1 MKGLFHCFRVEPE
14 QNRREV
20 MGKFDKIGLLLLL
33 SLIVITLTIWFP
45 IVDCSKK
52 AAVGVA
58 RKEDIPYI
66 KCQVCEKLAYQ
77 LYHHVQNKQADISPK
92 KISEYQIIEISEN
105 VCNLKK
111 QEADWILKIDIVEQ
125 GDRLELVEQD
135 SEGQCNSE
143 CKTIERACQ
152 DVMDYSDTD
161 VAEYLYKTK
170 PDLDSLKSFLCKD
183 LTKACSKAPP
193 PVPKNRAPGEPFV
206 AKSSKEAEMEKLM
219 RSMQDMP
226 GAPGMQM
233 YSREDLMNQKFGNED
248 ADDDDDDDDEG
259 GFPSKLGKFIKE
271 SKKNDWKQRITI
283 GIQDTSETLKNH
295 ANRISHRMR
304 KWWGA
309 KKAQSSKTG
318 KGEL

>member
-1 MKGLFHCFRVEPE
+1 ME
-14 QNRREV
+14 
-20 MGKFDKIGLLLLL
+20 KFDKVGLLFLL
-33 SLIVITLTIWFP
+33 SLMVITLWFP

-52 AAVGVA
+52 AVGVA

-77 LYHHVQNKQADISPK
+77 LYHHVQNKQDEISPK

-111 QEADWILKIDIVEQ
+111 LEADWILKIDIVEQ
-125 GDRLELVEQD
+125 GDRLERGFLFDIANVQLVEQD

-143 CKTIERACQ
+143 CKTVERACQ

-193 PVPKNRAPGEPFV
+193 PVPKNRAPGEPFI

-233 YSREDLMNQKFGNED
+233 YSREDLMNQRFGGED
-248 ADDDDDDDDEG
+248 ADEDDDDDEG
-259 GFPSKLGKFIKE
+259 SFPSKGKVIKE
-271 SKKNDWKQRITI
+271 SQKTDWKQQITK
-283 GIQDTSETLKNH
+283 GIEDASQTLKKH
-295 ANRISHRMR
+295 ANRVSYRVR
-304 KWWGA
+304 KWWAA
-309 KKAQSSKTG
+309 KKAQWKKSSKTG

>member
-1 MKGLFHCFRVEPE
+1 
-14 QNRREV
+14 
-20 MGKFDKIGLLLLL
+20 MGKFDKIALLL
-33 SLIVITLTIWFP
+33 SLIVITIWFP
-45 IVDCSKK
+45 IVVECAKK
-52 AAVGVA
+52 AVGVA

-66 KCQVCEKLAYQ
+66 RCQVCEKLAYQ
-77 LYHHVQNKQADISPK
+77 LYHHVQNKQAEISPK

-125 GDRLELVEQD
+125 GDRLELIEQD

-183 LTKACSKAPP
+183 LTKVCSKAPP
-193 PVPKNRAPGEPFV
+193 PVPKNRVPGEPFV

-219 RSMQDMP
+219 RSMQGMP

-233 YSREDLMNQKFGNED
+233 YSREDLMNQKFGDED
-248 ADDDDDDDDEG
+248 ADDDDDDDEG
-259 GFPSKLGKFIKE
+259 GFPSKLGKVIKEKE
-271 SKKNDWKQRITI
+271 SKKNDWKQRITK

-295 ANRISHRMR
+295 ANRVSHGMR
-304 KWWGA
+304 KWWGT
-309 KKAQSSKTG
+309 KKAQWKKSSKTG

>member
-1 MKGLFHCFRVEPE
+1 MV
-14 QNRREV
+14 
-20 MGKFDKIGLLLLL
+20 KFDKVASLLL
-33 SLIVITLTIWFP
+33 SYFMVITIMLP
-45 IVDCSKK
+45 IVQCSKK
-52 AAVGVA
+52 AVGVA

-66 KCQVCEKLAYQ
+66 KCEVCEKLAYQ
-77 LYHHVQNKQADISPK
+77 LYHQVQNKQSEISPK
-92 KISEYQIIEISEN
+92 KILEYQIIEISEN

-161 VAEYLYKTK
+161 VAEYLYNNK

-219 RSMQDMP
+219 RSMQGMP

-233 YSREDLMNQKFGNED
+233 YSREDLMNQKFGDED
-248 ADDDDDDDDEG
+248 ADDYDDDEG
-259 GFPSKLGKFIKE
+259 DFPSKLGKVMKEKE
-271 SKKNDWKQRITI
+271 SKKNDWKQRITK
-283 GIQDTSETLKNH
+283 GIQETSETLKNH
-295 ANRISHRMR
+295 ANRVSHRMR

-309 KKAQSSKTG
+309 KKAQWKKTSKTG

>member
-1 MKGLFHCFRVEPE
+1 
-14 QNRREV
+14 
-20 MGKFDKIGLLLLL
+20 MGKFDKIALLL
-33 SLIVITLTIWFP
+33 SLIVITIWFP
-45 IVDCSKK
+45 IVVECAKK
-52 AAVGVA
+52 AVGVA

-66 KCQVCEKLAYQ
+66 RCQVCEKLAYQ
-77 LYHHVQNKQADISPK
+77 LYHHVQNKHAEISPK

-111 QEADWILKIDIVEQ
+111 QEADWILKIDIVEK
-125 GDRLELVEQD
+125 GDRLELIEQD

-183 LTKACSKAPP
+183 LTKVCSKAPP
-193 PVPKNRAPGEPFV
+193 PVPKNRVPGEPFV

-219 RSMQDMP
+219 RSMQGMP

-233 YSREDLMNQKFGNED
+233 YSREDLMNQKFGDED
-248 ADDDDDDDDEG
+248 ADDDDDDDEG
-259 GFPSKLGKFIKE
+259 GFPSKLGKVIKEKE
-271 SKKNDWKQRITI
+271 SKKNDWKQRITK

-295 ANRISHRMR
+295 ANRVSHRMR
-304 KWWGA
+304 KWWGT
-309 KKAQSSKTG
+309 KKAQWKKSSKTG

>member
-1 MKGLFHCFRVEPE
+1 
-14 QNRREV
+14 
-20 MGKFDKIGLLLLL
+20 MGKFDKIALLL
-33 SLIVITLTIWFP
+33 SLIVITIWFP
-45 IVDCSKK
+45 IVVECAKK
-52 AAVGVA
+52 AVGVA

-66 KCQVCEKLAYQ
+66 RCQVCEKLAYQ
-77 LYHHVQNKQADISPK
+77 LYHHVQNKQAEISPK

-125 GDRLELVEQD
+125 GDRLELIEQD

-183 LTKACSKAPP
+183 LTKVCSKAPP
-193 PVPKNRAPGEPFV
+193 PVPKNRVPGEPFV

-219 RSMQDMP
+219 RSMQGMP

-233 YSREDLMNQKFGNED
+233 YSREDLMNQKFGDED
-248 ADDDDDDDDEG
+248 ADDDDDDDEG
-259 GFPSKLGKFIKE
+259 GFPSKLGKVIIEKE
-271 SKKNDWKQRITI
+271 SKKNDWKQRITK

-295 ANRISHRMR
+295 ANRVSHRMR
-304 KWWGA
+304 KWWGT
-309 KKAQSSKTG
+309 KKAQWKKSSKTG

>member
-1 MKGLFHCFRVEPE
+1 
-14 QNRREV
+14 
-20 MGKFDKIGLLLLL
+20 MGKFDKIALLL
-33 SLIVITLTIWFP
+33 SLIVITIWFP
-45 IVDCSKK
+45 IVVECAKK
-52 AAVGVA
+52 AVGVA

-66 KCQVCEKLAYQ
+66 RCQVCEKLAYQ
-77 LYHHVQNKQADISPK
+77 LYHHVQNKQAEISPK

-125 GDRLELVEQD
+125 GDRLELIEQD

-183 LTKACSKAPP
+183 LTKVCSKAPP
-193 PVPKNRAPGEPFV
+193 PVPKNRVPGEPFV

-219 RSMQDMP
+219 RSMQGMP

-233 YSREDLMNQKFGNED
+233 YSREDLMNQKFGDED
-248 ADDDDDDDDEG
+248 ADDDDDDDEG
-259 GFPSKLGKFIKE
+259 GFPSKLGKVIKEKE
-271 SKKNDWKQRITI
+271 SKKNDWKQRITK

-295 ANRISHRMR
+295 ANRVSHRMR
-304 KWWGA
+304 KWWGT
-309 KKAQSSKTG
+309 KKAQWKKSSKTG

>member
-1 MKGLFHCFRVEPE
+1 
-14 QNRREV
+14 
-20 MGKFDKIGLLLLL
+20 MGKFDKIALLLT
-33 SLIVITLTIWFP
+33 LIVITIWFP
-45 IVDCSKK
+45 IVIECAKK
-52 AAVGVA
+52 AVGVA

-66 KCQVCEKLAYQ
+66 RCQVCEKLAYQ
-77 LYHHVQNKQADISPK
+77 LYHHVQNKQAEISPK

-170 PDLDSLKSFLCKD
+170 PDLHSLKSFLCKD
-183 LTKACSKAPP
+183 LTKVCSKAPP
-193 PVPKNRAPGEPFV
+193 PVPKNRVPGEPFV

-219 RSMQDMP
+219 RSMQGMP

-233 YSREDLMNQKFGNED
+233 YSREDLMNQKFGDED
-248 ADDDDDDDDEG
+248 ADDDDDDYEG
-259 GFPSKLGKFIKE
+259 VFSSKLGKVIKEKE
-271 SKKNDWKQRITI
+271 SKKNDWKQRITK

-295 ANRISHRMR
+295 ANRVSHRMR
-304 KWWGA
+304 KWWGT
-309 KKAQSSKTG
+309 KKAQWKQSSKTG

>member
-1 MKGLFHCFRVEPE
+1 
-14 QNRREV
+14 
-20 MGKFDKIGLLLLL
+20 MGKFDKIALLL
-33 SLIVITLTIWFP
+33 SLIVITIWFP
-45 IVDCSKK
+45 IVVECAKK
-52 AAVGVA
+52 AVGVA

-66 KCQVCEKLAYQ
+66 RCQVCEKLAYQ
-77 LYHHVQNKQADISPK
+77 LYHHVQNKQAEISPK

-125 GDRLELVEQD
+125 GDRLELIEQD

-183 LTKACSKAPP
+183 LTKVCSKAPP
-193 PVPKNRAPGEPFV
+193 PVPKNRVPGEPFV

-219 RSMQDMP
+219 RSMQGMP

-233 YSREDLMNQKFGNED
+233 YSREDLMNQKFGDED

-259 GFPSKLGKFIKE
+259 GFPSKLGKVIKEKE
-271 SKKNDWKQRITI
+271 SKKNDWKQRITK

-295 ANRISHRMR
+295 ANRVSHRMR
-304 KWWGA
+304 KWWGT
-309 KKAQSSKTG
+309 KKAQWKKSSKTG

>member
-1 MKGLFHCFRVEPE
+1 
-14 QNRREV
+14 
-20 MGKFDKIGLLLLL
+20 MGKFHKIALL
-33 SLIVITLTIWFP
+33 STLIVITIWFP
-45 IVDCSKK
+45 IVVECAKK
-52 AAVGVA
+52 AVGVA

-66 KCQVCEKLAYQ
+66 RCQVCEKLAYQ
-77 LYHHVQNKQADISPK
+77 LYHHVQNKQAEISPK

-183 LTKACSKAPP
+183 LTKVCSKAPP
-193 PVPKNRAPGEPFV
+193 PVPKNRVPGEPFV

-219 RSMQDMP
+219 RSMQGMP

-233 YSREDLMNQKFGNED
+233 YSREDLMNQKFGDED
-248 ADDDDDDDDEG
+248 ADDDDDEDEG
-259 GFPSKLGKFIKE
+259 GFSSKLGKVIKEKE
-271 SKKNDWKQRITI
+271 SKKNDWKQRITK

-295 ANRISHRMR
+295 ANRVSHRMR
-304 KWWGA
+304 KWWGT
-309 KKAQSSKTG
+309 KKAQWKKSSKTG

>member
-1 MKGLFHCFRVEPE
+1 
-14 QNRREV
+14 
-20 MGKFDKIGLLLLL
+20 MGKFDKIALLL
-33 SLIVITLTIWFP
+33 SLIVITIWFP
-45 IVDCSKK
+45 IVVECAKK
-52 AAVGVA
+52 AVGVA

-66 KCQVCEKLAYQ
+66 RCQVCEKLAYQ
-77 LYHHVQNKQADISPK
+77 LYHHVQNKHAEISPK

-125 GDRLELVEQD
+125 GDRLELIEQD

-183 LTKACSKAPP
+183 LTKVCSKAPP
-193 PVPKNRAPGEPFV
+193 PVPKNRVPGEPFV

-219 RSMQDMP
+219 RSMQGMP

-233 YSREDLMNQKFGNED
+233 YSREDLMNQKFGDED
-248 ADDDDDDDDEG
+248 ADDDDDDDEG
-259 GFPSKLGKFIKE
+259 GFPSKLGKVIKEKE
-271 SKKNDWKQRITI
+271 SKKNDWKQRITK

-295 ANRISHRMR
+295 ANRVSHRMR
-304 KWWGA
+304 KWWGT
-309 KKAQSSKTG
+309 KKAQWKKSSKTG

>member
-1 MKGLFHCFRVEPE
+1 
-14 QNRREV
+14 
-20 MGKFDKIGLLLLL
+20 MGKFDKVALLLI
-33 SLIVITLTIWFP
+33 SFIVITIWFP
-45 IVDCSKK
+45 IVVQCSKK
-52 AAVGVA
+52 AVGVA

-66 KCQVCEKLAYQ
+66 RCQVCEKLAYQ
-77 LYHHVQNKQADISPK
+77 LYHHVQNKQAEISPK

-111 QEADWILKIDIVEQ
+111 QEADWILKVDIVEQ

-183 LTKACSKAPP
+183 LTQVCSKAPP
-193 PVPKNRAPGEPFV
+193 PVPKNRVPGEPFV

-219 RSMQDMP
+219 RSMQGMP

-233 YSREDLMNQKFGNED
+233 YSREDLMNQKFGDED
-248 ADDDDDDDDEG
+248 ADDDDDDNDDEG
-259 GFPSKLGKFIKE
+259 GFPSKLGKIIKEKE
-271 SKKNDWKQRITI
+271 SKRNDWKQRITK
-283 GIQDTSETLKNH
+283 GIQDTSETLKNN

-304 KWWGA
+304 KWWGT
-309 KKAQSSKTG
+309 KKAQWKKSSITS

>member
-1 MKGLFHCFRVEPE
+1 MD
-14 QNRREV
+14 
-20 MGKFDKIGLLLLL
+20 KFDTIALLL
-33 SLIVITLTIWFP
+33 SLIVITIWFS
-45 IVDCSKK
+45 IDVECAKK
-52 AAVGVA
+52 AGGVA

-66 KCQVCEKLAYQ
+66 RCQVCEKLAYQ
-77 LYHHVQNKQADISPK
+77 LYHHVHNKQAEISPN

-125 GDRLELVEQD
+125 GDRLGLVEQD

-161 VAEYLYKTK
+161 VAEYLYKSK
-170 PDLDSLKSFLCKD
+170 SDLDSLKSFLCKD
-183 LTKACSKAPP
+183 LTKVCSKAPP
-193 PVPKNRAPGEPFV
+193 PVPKNRVPGEPFV

-219 RSMQDMP
+219 RSMQGMP

-233 YSREDLMNQKFGNED
+233 YSREDLMKKFGDED
-248 ADDDDDDDDEG
+248 ADDDDDDDEG
-259 GFPSKLGKFIKE
+259 SFPSKLGKVIKEKE
-271 SKKNDWKQRITI
+271 SKKNDWKQRITK
-283 GIQDTSETLKNH
+283 GIQDRSETLKNH

-304 KWWGA
+304 KWWGT
-309 KKAQSSKTG
+309 KKAQWKKSSKTG

>member
-1 MKGLFHCFRVEPE
+1 
-14 QNRREV
+14 
-20 MGKFDKIGLLLLL
+20 MGKFDKIALLL
-33 SLIVITLTIWFP
+33 SLIVITIWFP
-45 IVDCSKK
+45 IVVECAKK
-52 AAVGVA
+52 AVGVA

-66 KCQVCEKLAYQ
+66 RCQVCEKLAYQ
-77 LYHHVQNKQADISPK
+77 LYHHVQNKQAEISPK

-125 GDRLELVEQD
+125 GDRLELIEQD

-152 DVMDYSDTD
+152 DVMDYFDTD

-183 LTKACSKAPP
+183 LTKVCSKAPP
-193 PVPKNRAPGEPFV
+193 PVPKNRVPGEPFV

-219 RSMQDMP
+219 RSMQGMP

-233 YSREDLMNQKFGNED
+233 YSREDLMNQKFGDED
-248 ADDDDDDDDEG
+248 ADDDDDDDEG
-259 GFPSKLGKFIKE
+259 GFPSKLGKVIIEKE
-271 SKKNDWKQRITI
+271 SKKNDWKQRITK

-295 ANRISHRMR
+295 ANRVSHRMR
-304 KWWGA
+304 KWWGT
-309 KKAQSSKTG
+309 KKAQWKKSSKTG

>member
-1 MKGLFHCFRVEPE
+1 
-14 QNRREV
+14 
-20 MGKFDKIGLLLLL
+20 MGKFDKIALLL
-33 SLIVITLTIWFP
+33 SLIVITIWFP
-45 IVDCSKK
+45 IVVECAKK
-52 AAVGVA
+52 AVGVA

-66 KCQVCEKLAYQ
+66 RCQVCEKLAYQ
-77 LYHHVQNKQADISPK
+77 LYHHVQNKQAEISPK
-92 KISEYQIIEISEN
+92 KMSEYQIIEISEN

-125 GDRLELVEQD
+125 GDRLELIEQD

-183 LTKACSKAPP
+183 LTEVCSKAPP
-193 PVPKNRAPGEPFV
+193 PVPKNRVPGEPFV

-219 RSMQDMP
+219 RSMQGIP

-233 YSREDLMNQKFGNED
+233 YSREDLMNQKFG
-248 ADDDDDDDDEG
+248 DDDDDDGG
-259 GFPSKLGKFIKE
+259 GFPSKLGKVIKEKE
-271 SKKNDWKQRITI
+271 SKKNDWKQRITK

-295 ANRISHRMR
+295 ADRVSHRMR
-304 KWWGA
+304 KWWGT
-309 KKAQSSKTG
+309 KKAQWKKSSKTV

>member
-1 MKGLFHCFRVEPE
+1 MA
-14 QNRREV
+14 
-20 MGKFDKIGLLLLL
+20 KFDKVALLLL
-33 SLIVITLTIWFP
+33 SFIAITIWFP
-45 IVDCSKK
+45 IVHCSKK
-52 AAVGVA
+52 AVGVA

-66 KCQVCEKLAYQ
+66 KCQVCEMLAYQ
-77 LYHHVQNKQADISPK
+77 LYHQVQNKQAEISPK
-92 KISEYQIIEISEN
+92 KITEYQIIEISEN

-161 VAEYLYKTK
+161 VAEYLYKIK
-170 PDLDSLKSFLCKD
+170 SDLDSLKSFLCKD

-206 AKSSKEAEMEKLM
+206 VKSSKEAEMEKLL
-219 RSMQDMP
+219 RSMQGMP

-233 YSREDLMNQKFGNED
+233 YSREDLINQKFGDED
-248 ADDDDDDDDEG
+248 ADDDDDDDEEG
-259 GFPSKLGKFIKE
+259 GFPSKLGKVFREKE
-271 SKKNDWKQRITI
+271 SKKNDWKQRITK

-295 ANRISHRMR
+295 AHRVSHRMR
-304 KWWGA
+304 KWSAQW
-309 KKAQSSKTG
+309 KKSSKTAG
-318 KGEL
+318 KEEL

>member
-1 MKGLFHCFRVEPE
+1 
-14 QNRREV
+14 
-20 MGKFDKIGLLLLL
+20 MGKFDKIALLL
-33 SLIVITLTIWFP
+33 SLIVITIWFP
-45 IVDCSKK
+45 IVVECAKK
-52 AAVGVA
+52 AVGVA

-66 KCQVCEKLAYQ
+66 RCQVCEKLAYQ
-77 LYHHVQNKQADISPK
+77 LYHHVQNKHAEISPK

-125 GDRLELVEQD
+125 GDRLELIEQD

-152 DVMDYSDTD
+152 DVSSPTYSVHLMLAVMQTNTGYINAKGVVMDYSDTD

-183 LTKACSKAPP
+183 LTKVCSKAPP
-193 PVPKNRAPGEPFV
+193 PVPKNRVPGEPFV

-219 RSMQDMP
+219 RSMQ
-226 GAPGMQM
+226 
-233 YSREDLMNQKFGNED
+233 
-248 ADDDDDDDDEG
+248 
-259 GFPSKLGKFIKE
+259 GKVIKEKE
-271 SKKNDWKQRITI
+271 SKKNDWKQRITK

-295 ANRISHRMR
+295 ANRVSHRMR
-304 KWWGA
+304 KWWGT
-309 KKAQSSKTG
+309 KKAQWKKSSKTG

>member
-1 MKGLFHCFRVEPE
+1 MAKVP
-14 QNRREV
+14 
-20 MGKFDKIGLLLLL
+20 LLLLL
-33 SLIVITLTIWFP
+33 SLMVITTWFP
-45 IVDCSKK
+45 ITHCSKK
-52 AAVGVA
+52 PVGVA

-77 LYHHVQNKQADISPK
+77 LYNQVQNKRAEISPK

-161 VAEYLYKTK
+161 VAEYLYKHN

-183 LTKACSKAPP
+183 LSKSCSKAPP
-193 PVPKNRAPGEPFV
+193 PVPKNRAPGEPFIS
-206 AKSSKEAEMEKLM
+206 KSSKEAEMEKLL
-219 RSMQDMP
+219 RSMQGMP

-233 YSREDLMNQKFGNED
+233 YSREDLMNQNFGDED
-248 ADDDDDDDDEG
+248 VDDDDDDEG
-259 GFPSKLGKFIKE
+259 GFPSKLGKVLKGKE
-271 SKKNDWKQRITI
+271 SKKNDWKQWITK
-283 GIQDTSETLKNH
+283 GIQDTSEALKTH
-295 ANRISHRMR
+295 ANRVSHKMR
-304 KWWGA
+304 NWWGA
-309 KKAQSSKTG
+309 KKAQWKKNSKTS

>member
-1 MKGLFHCFRVEPE
+1 M
-14 QNRREV
+14 
-20 MGKFDKIGLLLLL
+20 I
-33 SLIVITLTIWFP
+33 TIWFP
-45 IVDCSKK
+45 IVVECAKK
-52 AAVGVA
+52 AVGVA

-66 KCQVCEKLAYQ
+66 RCQVCEKLAYQ
-77 LYHHVQNKQADISPK
+77 LYHHVQNKHAEISPK

-125 GDRLELVEQD
+125 GDRLELIEQD

-183 LTKACSKAPP
+183 LTKVCSKAPP
-193 PVPKNRAPGEPFV
+193 PVPKNRVPGEPFV

-219 RSMQDMP
+219 RSMQGMP

-233 YSREDLMNQKFGNED
+233 YSREDLMNQKFGDED
-248 ADDDDDDDDEG
+248 ADDDDDDDEG
-259 GFPSKLGKFIKE
+259 GFPSKLGKVIKEKE
-271 SKKNDWKQRITI
+271 SKKNDWKQRITK

-295 ANRISHRMR
+295 ANRVSHRMR
-304 KWWGA
+304 KWWGT
-309 KKAQSSKTG
+309 KKAQWKKSSKTG

>member
-1 MKGLFHCFRVEPE
+1 
-14 QNRREV
+14 
-20 MGKFDKIGLLLLL
+20 MGKLDKIGLLLLL
-33 SLIVITLTIWFP
+33 SLIVMTLTIWSP
-45 IVDCSKK
+45 IVECSKR
-52 AAVGVA
+52 AVGVA

-77 LYHHVQNKQADISPK
+77 LYHQVQKKQADISPK

-105 VCNLKK
+105 LCNLKK

-135 SEGQCNSE
+135 DEGQCNSE

-152 DVMDYSDTD
+152 DVMGYSDTD

-183 LTKACSKAPP
+183 LTKACSKASP

-233 YSREDLMNQKFGNED
+233 YSREDLMNQKFGDED
-248 ADDDDDDDDEG
+248 ADDDDDDDDEEG
-259 GFPSKLGKFIKE
+259 GFPSKLGKILKQ
-271 SKKNDWKQRITI
+271 SKKNDWKQRITK

-309 KKAQSSKTG
+309 KKAQWKKSSKTG